1 MGTKSGMRYNATMK
15 LIKDIEDY
23 KDKIVDTIQTAADRE
38 ADIAKVYGGEA
49 AQQYRQSLQTEAD
62 NIKTTLEKIVK
73 DLTAEAEDTKQKYE
87 EQERRLAEASPK
99 TE

>member
-1 MGTKSGMRYNATMK
+1 MGTKSGMRYNATMN
-15 LIKDIEDY
+15 LIGQVEDV
-23 KDKIVDTIQTAADRE
+23 KGRIVDVIQTAADRE

-49 AQQYRQSLQTEAD
+49 AQQYRQSLQAEAD
-62 NIKTTLEKIVK
+62 KIKETLEKIIK